1 MVGRGVGALRSRPGG
16 GSVVKV
22 PEGSDYRQQWGR
34 LDSAT
39 RRRIVRAVNKG
50 EVLESR
56 KEAALA
62 VATARRQQR
71 FWKKAWMLGPLAALL
86 TLGQGIVVYVAN
98 AILSTAI
105 IGLMAFFWSRRAERA
120 AAANLEAASG
130 KKGKKRKP
138 GQTGNSKGG
147 GSGRSSH
154 LPRRPD
160 RP

>member
-1 MVGRGVGALRSRPGG
+1 MV
-16 GSVVKV
+16 KI
-22 PEGSDYRQQWGR
+22 PEGSEYRQQWGR

-86 TLGQGIVVYVAN
+86 VIGQGIVPYLAN
-98 AILSTAI
+98 ALLSTAI

-130 KKGKKRKP
+130 KKGGKRRPTAGPEAKD
-138 GQTGNSKGG
+138 GG
-147 GSGRSSH
+147 RAGRRSH